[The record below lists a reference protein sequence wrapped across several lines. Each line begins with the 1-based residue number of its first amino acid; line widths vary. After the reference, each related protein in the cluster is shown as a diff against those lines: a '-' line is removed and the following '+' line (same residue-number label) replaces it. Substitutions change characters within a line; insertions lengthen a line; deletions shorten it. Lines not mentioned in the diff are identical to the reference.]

1 MSREIISLPYF
12 WSGKF
17 PARRSISRHPGCRDS
32 HFFQAWSEPDFLHIN
47 LIPVV
52 KIIAKKI
59 FFEKMHFLTY
69 FLDFHFL
76 RGLFIGIYVF
86 LSTSFKLETS
96 NFGSAHLLWIH
107 YNWYFKFLDF
117 LFFCW
122 VMALFKILCTTIHS
136 KFYLSDLNSDHTVPA
151 RTFKILLSIPH
162 QII

>member
-1 MSREIISLPYF
+1 M
-12 WSGKF
+12 
-17 PARRSISRHPGCRDS
+17 
-32 HFFQAWSEPDFLHIN
+32 HIN

-52 KIIAKKI
+52 KIAKKI

-136 KFYLSDLNSDHTVPA
+136 KFPLSDLNSEHIVQAHGCQPLLNLSK
-151 RTFKILLSIPH
+151 KILKFEKLNLANPENSILKSH
-162 QII
+162 QSWKF